1 MSSDEQTSSSQA
13 RPQAGSPDRRERR
26 FFSIRRA
33 RAHAAGL
40 GMGVRDHYWGKG
52 IGKALTQE
60 ILNAAGNWFRIKR
73 LELIVFTDNKRAIR
87 LYEKFGFEMEGI
99 RSAFA
104 FRAGQYADALAIA
117 RVAIISP
124 LKTFKAVTGHGGL
137 YEARLFMRQDRQSW
151 TLAI

>member
-1 MSSDEQTSSSQA
+1 
-13 RPQAGSPDRRERR
+13 
-26 FFSIRRA
+26 
-33 RAHAAGL
+33 
-40 GMGVRDHYWGKG
+40 MGVHDHYWGKG

-60 ILNAAGNWFRIKR
+60 ILDAAGNWFRIKR

-124 LKTFKAVTGHGGL
+124 LKTFKAERGHGGCWK
-137 YEARLFMRQDRQSW
+137 LFRSGCLLLDH
-151 TLAI
+151 LADVPPEHRRSRD